1 MSPKT
6 TKLLALSLVAIFLF
20 NYPIMSIFAKKNWL
34 WGIPAPF
41 IYLFVVWFGMIVII
55 RSIARYNPIVPNPEI
70 DINNK
75 EQAEIN

>member
-34 WGIPAPF
+34 WGVPAPF

-55 RSIARYNPIVPNPEI
+55 RSIARYNPIVPNPEAN
-70 DINNK
+70 INNE
-75 EQAEIN
+75 EQTEIN